1 MRKIVK
7 KQRAFIYYKARGYNN
22 TDSVIKA
29 GYKFKTREF
38 AAKHGYNL
46 LQKQDIV
53 SAIDKEKLDIFDTSM
68 ITEEYILS
76 GLREIAKNSKQDA
89 NKIRC
94 YELLGKAK
102 SLFVDRIDQEVTSDV
117 TIQQIEQENT
127 YLRQLYSNDN

>member
-29 GYKFKTREF
+29 GYKFKTREL

-102 SLFVDRIDQEVTSDV
+102 SLFVDRQEVTSDITV
-117 TIQQIEQENT
+117 QQIEQENT